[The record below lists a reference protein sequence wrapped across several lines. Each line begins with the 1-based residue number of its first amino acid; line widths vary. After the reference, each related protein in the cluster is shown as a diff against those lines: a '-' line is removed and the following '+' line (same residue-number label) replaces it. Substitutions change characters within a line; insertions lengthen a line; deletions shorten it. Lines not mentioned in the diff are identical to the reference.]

1 MSVLAE
7 GTFCVQGIGSRPR
20 FHVSA
25 DGSGVVGH
33 AGSRLLADL
42 ADATGLTGAYSTAL
56 RPLRPRGTGHDPGRI
71 ATDLALMLADG
82 GEAITDLA
90 VLRGQGEVLGPIA
103 STPTAWRLLA
113 AVDEHVLDRLRSA
126 RAQAREVAWLQASE
140 TRCGIPAA
148 KAGGREVP
156 GLVLDIDAT
165 LITCHSD
172 KDQAAPTYKGGFGF
186 HPLVCFL
193 ANTGE
198 GMSGR
203 LRPGNAGA
211 NTAADHI
218 AVLDDALAQIPDAHR
233 HGTDI
238 LVRTDSA
245 GSAKSFLTHIR
256 DLRTRGIR
264 TFFSVGYAVTEP
276 VRRALRALPEQVW
289 HPALDQ
295 DGTLRE
301 SAQVAELTGMAD
313 LAGYPAGTR
322 IIVRRERPHPGAQLS
337 LFDQDE
343 GLRHQVFLT
352 DTPFTS
358 GSAQFLEVR
367 HRGHATVEDHI
378 RCGKTTGFGRF
389 PSRRFPVNA
398 AWLELS
404 LAAIDLLAWTRILL
418 LDGELAAAEPKKLR
432 YRLLHVA
439 ARITRGGRR
448 LHLRISATWP
458 WRHELAAAFHRLA
471 ALPRPAN

>member
-1 MSVLAE
+1 M
-7 GTFCVQGIGSRPR
+7 QGIGSRPR
-20 FHVSA
+20 LHVSA
-25 DGSGVVGH
+25 DGAGVVGH
-33 AGSRLLADL
+33 AGARLLADL
-42 ADATGLTGAYSTAL
+42 ADATGLTSAYSTAL

-71 ATDLALMLADG
+71 ATDLAVTVADG

-90 VLRGQGEVLGPIA
+90 VLRDQGEVFGPVA
-103 STPTAWRLLA
+103 STSTAWRLLA
-113 AVDEHVLDRLRSA
+113 AVDERVLDRLRSA
-126 RAQAREVAWLQASE
+126 RARSREVAWLQASE
-140 TRCGIPAA
+140 TRSGIPAA
-148 KAGGREVP
+148 KAVGREVP

-165 LITCHSD
+165 LITCHSE

-186 HPLVCFL
+186 HPLLCFL

-198 GMSGR
+198 GLSGR

-238 LVRTDSA
+238 LIRTDSA
-245 GSAKSFLTHIR
+245 GAAKAFLTHIR
-256 DLRTRGIR
+256 DLRERGIR

-276 VRRALRALPEQVW
+276 VRRAIRALPEQVW

-301 SAQVAELTGMAD
+301 SAGVAELTGMVD
-313 LAGYPAGTR
+313 LAGCPAGTR
-322 IIVRRERPHPGAQLS
+322 IIVRREHPHPGAQLS
-337 LFDQDE
+337 LFDRDE
-343 GLRHQVFLT
+343 GMRHQVFLT

-367 HRGHATVEDHI
+367 HRGHATVEDRI

-389 PSRRFPVNA
+389 PSRHFPVNA

-404 LAAIDLLAWTRILL
+404 LAAIDLLAWTRVLL

-471 ALPRPAN
+471 ALPRPAS

>member
-1 MSVLAE
+1 ME

-20 FHVSA
+20 LHVSA

-33 AGSRLLADL
+33 AGARLLADL
-42 ADATGLTGAYSTAL
+42 ADVTGLSSAYSTVL

-71 ATDLALMLADG
+71 ATDLAVMVADG
-82 GEAITDLA
+82 GEAIRDLA
-90 VLRGQGEVLGPIA
+90 VLRDQGEVFGPIA

-113 AVDEHVLDRLRSA
+113 AVDERVLDRLRSA

-165 LITCHSD
+165 LVTCHSD

-186 HPLVCFL
+186 HPLLCFL

-218 AVLDDALAQIPDAHR
+218 AVLDDALAQIPDTHR

-245 GSAKSFLTHIR
+245 GS
-256 DLRTRGIR
+256 
-264 TFFSVGYAVTEP
+264 E
-276 VRRALRALPEQVW
+276 
-289 HPALDQ
+289 
-295 DGTLRE
+295 
-301 SAQVAELTGMAD
+301 VAELTGMAD

-378 RCGKTTGFGRF
+378 RYGKTTGFGRF

-404 LAAIDLLAWTRILL
+404 IAAIELLAWTRVLL

-439 ARITRGGRR
+439 ARITRGSRR

-458 WRHELAAAFHRLA
+458 WRHELTATFHRLA
-471 ALPRPAN
+471 ALPRPAS